1 MGLELP
7 LIRKGQ
13 MHPQVCINGNLDDES
28 HTVGVRGKLHFPTI
42 ARSLFPL
49 SHVRVRT
56 HAQSNSI
63 TGMLQRATNYTH
75 THTCSIASL
84 LQLHGNFPEKL
95 SRHMHVCTQT
105 QSCRGSQK
113 QTLTHRKS
121 PINYIHAH
129 RQEEISAKS

>member
-56 HAQSNSI
+56 HARTEQ
-63 TGMLQRATNYTH
+63 QHHRYATESHKLH
-75 THTCSIASL
+75 THTP
-84 LQLHGNFPEKL
+84 LQH
-95 SRHMHVCTQT
+95 C
-105 QSCRGSQK
+105 
-113 QTLTHRKS
+113 
-121 PINYIHAH
+121 
-129 RQEEISAKS
+129 

>member
-75 THTCSIASL
+75 THTPAAL
-84 LQLHGNFPEKL
+84 L
-95 SRHMHVCTQT
+95 VCY
-105 QSCRGSQK
+105 SYMAISQK
-113 QTLTHRKS
+113 SYPDTCMC
-121 PINYIHAH
+121 AH
-129 RQEEISAKS
+129 RHRAAEGHRNKH